1 MQAVYDLVYRA
12 VASGCDD
19 QAIPCQSGE
28 LGGVIR
34 ALGVQHFY
42 LEATGAQGL
51 RAALE
56 VALAACAPRVRV
68 SDYDSV
74 ASHLPYYKPF
84 CEQSIC
90 RTIPPVDGFVVPG
103 IGVDVVDV
111 ERMKFALERT
121 PRIRRRLFTEE
132 EIAYCEKFRFAE
144 RHYAGRWAAKE
155 AVTKALGCGLIQWN
169 GVEVMRRPRQ
179 APTVRIF
186 GKIERF
192 ADMVGVRQ
200 EDLFI
205 SITHSELSAVAVCVV
220 RGMQ

>member
-1 MQAVYDLVYRA
+1 
-12 VASGCDD
+12 
-19 QAIPCQSGE
+19 
-28 LGGVIR
+28 
-34 ALGVQHFY
+34 
-42 LEATGAQGL
+42 L
-51 RAALE
+51 RAA
-56 VALAACAPRVRV
+56 
-68 SDYDSV
+68 
-74 ASHLPYYKPF
+74 HLPYH
-84 CEQSIC
+84 
-90 RTIPPVDGFVVPG
+90 IPVYGFVVPG

-121 PRIRRRLFTEE
+121 PRIRQRLFTED

>member
-1 MQAVYDLVYRA
+1 
-12 VASGCDD
+12 
-19 QAIPCQSGE
+19 
-28 LGGVIR
+28 
-34 ALGVQHFY
+34 
-42 LEATGAQGL
+42 
-51 RAALE
+51 
-56 VALAACAPRVRV
+56 
-68 SDYDSV
+68 
-74 ASHLPYYKPF
+74 
-84 CEQSIC
+84 
-90 RTIPPVDGFVVPG
+90 VDGFVVPG
-103 IGVDVVDV
+103 IGVDVVDI

-121 PRIRRRLFTEE
+121 PRIRQRLFTED

-169 GVEVMRRPRQ
+169 GVEVIRLPRQ

-192 ADMVGVRQ
+192 AHHVGVRQ

-220 RGMQ
+220 RREDAEPRLQ

>member
-1 MQAVYDLVYRA
+1 
-12 VASGCDD
+12 
-19 QAIPCQSGE
+19 
-28 LGGVIR
+28 
-34 ALGVQHFY
+34 
-42 LEATGAQGL
+42 
-51 RAALE
+51 
-56 VALAACAPRVRV
+56 
-68 SDYDSV
+68 
-74 ASHLPYYKPF
+74 
-84 CEQSIC
+84 
-90 RTIPPVDGFVVPG
+90 VDGFVVPG

-121 PRIRRRLFTEE
+121 PRIRQRLFTED

-192 ADMVGVRQ
+192 ADMVGVKQ

>member
-1 MQAVYDLVYRA
+1 
-12 VASGCDD
+12 
-19 QAIPCQSGE
+19 
-28 LGGVIR
+28 
-34 ALGVQHFY
+34 
-42 LEATGAQGL
+42 
-51 RAALE
+51 
-56 VALAACAPRVRV
+56 
-68 SDYDSV
+68 
-74 ASHLPYYKPF
+74 
-84 CEQSIC
+84 
-90 RTIPPVDGFVVPG
+90 VDGFVVPG

-121 PRIRRRLFTEE
+121 PRIRQRLFTEE

>member
-1 MQAVYDLVYRA
+1 M
-12 VASGCDD
+12 
-19 QAIPCQSGE
+19 
-28 LGGVIR
+28 
-34 ALGVQHFY
+34 
-42 LEATGAQGL
+42 
-51 RAALE
+51 
-56 VALAACAPRVRV
+56 
-68 SDYDSV
+68 
-74 ASHLPYYKPF
+74 
-84 CEQSIC
+84 
-90 RTIPPVDGFVVPG
+90 VPG

-121 PRIRRRLFTEE
+121 PRIRQRLFTQD

-220 RGMQ
+220 RRDDLGDHLP

>member
-1 MQAVYDLVYRA
+1 
-12 VASGCDD
+12 
-19 QAIPCQSGE
+19 
-28 LGGVIR
+28 
-34 ALGVQHFY
+34 
-42 LEATGAQGL
+42 
-51 RAALE
+51 
-56 VALAACAPRVRV
+56 
-68 SDYDSV
+68 
-74 ASHLPYYKPF
+74 
-84 CEQSIC
+84 
-90 RTIPPVDGFVVPG
+90 VDGFVVPG

-121 PRIRRRLFTEE
+121 PRIRQRLFTED

>member
-1 MQAVYDLVYRA
+1 M
-12 VASGCDD
+12 
-19 QAIPCQSGE
+19 
-28 LGGVIR
+28 
-34 ALGVQHFY
+34 
-42 LEATGAQGL
+42 
-51 RAALE
+51 
-56 VALAACAPRVRV
+56 
-68 SDYDSV
+68 
-74 ASHLPYYKPF
+74 
-84 CEQSIC
+84 
-90 RTIPPVDGFVVPG
+90 PG

-121 PRIRRRLFTEE
+121 PRIRQRLFTED

-169 GVEVMRRPRQ
+169 GVEVIRRPRR
-179 APTVRIF
+179 APSVRIF
-186 GKIERF
+186 GKIQGF

-220 RGMQ
+220 RGMQPTP

>member
-1 MQAVYDLVYRA
+1 
-12 VASGCDD
+12 
-19 QAIPCQSGE
+19 
-28 LGGVIR
+28 
-34 ALGVQHFY
+34 
-42 LEATGAQGL
+42 
-51 RAALE
+51 
-56 VALAACAPRVRV
+56 
-68 SDYDSV
+68 
-74 ASHLPYYKPF
+74 
-84 CEQSIC
+84 
-90 RTIPPVDGFVVPG
+90 VDGFVVPG